1 MDTCFVI
8 QPFDNGRYDKLY
20 EDVIQ
25 QAIIDSG
32 LQPYRVDRDPSV
44 SIPIDDIEKGIRKSE
59 LCLAE
64 ISTDNPNVWF
74 ELGIAMAIPKDVV
87 IICSDQRQTEYP
99 FDIRHRKII
108 KYTTESKRDFEDLST
123 EITKHLKAIQDKQ
136 SHILTAANRSPVAG
150 TQGLSQHE
158 MVTLVTAMQNTFISP
173 DGVSA
178 WIIKQDMNKYGHTD
192 IAISIAIES
201 LLKKQMISFEMS
213 SDINGENYTTYFVTE
228 KGKGWLLENQDK
240 LVLKKE
246 VEQPDEDGDELP
258 PF

>member
-1 MDTCFVI
+1 
-8 QPFDNGRYDKLY
+8 
-20 EDVIQ
+20 
-25 QAIIDSG
+25 
-32 LQPYRVDRDPSV
+32 
-44 SIPIDDIEKGIRKSE
+44 
-59 LCLAE
+59 
-64 ISTDNPNVWF
+64 
-74 ELGIAMAIPKDVV
+74 MAIPKDVV

-123 EITKHLKAIQDKQ
+123 EITKHLKAIKDKQ
-136 SHILTAANRSPVAG
+136 SHISAAANKLPVAG

-178 WIIKQDMNKYGHTD
+178 WVIKQDMNKYDFND

-201 LLKKQMISFEMS
+201 LLKKQMLSFEIS
-213 SDINGENYTTYFVTE
+213 TDINGENYTTYFVTE

-246 VEQPDEDGDELP
+246 VEQPDEYDEELP